1 MDQHVDQRHAAAL
14 GSTVQGGVAKLGLYR
29 LCVYESKYRPSGD
42 YITCTRRTLKN
53 ESLDKLAMDFMDVK
67 QLSHVEQKGK
77 SLLDFFSMNTTH
89 IPRQSGCAVTTA
101 STSSTVRLGL

>member
-77 SLLDFFSMNTTH
+77 SLLDFDF
-89 IPRQSGCAVTTA
+89 QYE
-101 STSSTVRLGL
+101 

>member
-53 ESLDKLAMDFMDVK
+53 KSLDKLAMDFMDVK
-67 QLSHVEQKGK
+67 QLTYPDRVGVRSPQLPPH
-77 SLLDFFSMNTTH
+77 
-89 IPRQSGCAVTTA
+89 PQSGWDC
-101 STSSTVRLGL
+101 RWPHGQ